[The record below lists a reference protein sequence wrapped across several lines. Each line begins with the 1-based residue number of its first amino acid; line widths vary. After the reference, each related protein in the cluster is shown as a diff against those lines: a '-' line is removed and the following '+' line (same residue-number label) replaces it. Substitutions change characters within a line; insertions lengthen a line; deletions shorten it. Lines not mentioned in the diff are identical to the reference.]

1 MARTGQDVLMAG
13 KKPRGRETS
22 YDMVLSMGTV
32 LVVVAVIL
40 FITWRPKHQMM
51 PTVDYQGAV
60 SQAVAGQVWPILVPS
75 TIPAGWTPTNARFEP
90 ETYGATGDVRWY
102 LGFKTQNNQYVSL
115 WQSNGPAGKV
125 TAAATNSGECLPAAV
140 SINGVVWHECEQT
153 QPLTHS
159 LVQTEGKVTTIVSG
173 TADLQTLTSFASSLV
188 PAKH

>member
-1 MARTGQDVLMAG
+1 MAG

-40 FITWRPKHQMM
+40 FVTWRPKHQMT
-51 PTVDYQGAV
+51 PVVDYQGAV
-60 SQAVAGQVWPILVPS
+60 SQAVVGQVWPILVPS
-75 TIPAGWTPTNARFEP
+75 AIPAGWTPTNARFEA

-102 LGFKTQNNQYVSL
+102 LGFKTQDNQYVSL

-125 TAAATNSGECLPAAV
+125 IAAATNSGQCLPTPV
-140 SINGVVWHECEQT
+140 PINGTAWQECNQT
-153 QPLTHS
+153 QPLTHA
-159 LVQTEGKVTTIVSG
+159 LVHTDGKVSTIVAG
-173 TADLQTLTSFASSLV
+173 TADLQTLSQFAGSLV

>member
-1 MARTGQDVLMAG
+1 MAG

-32 LVVVAVIL
+32 LVVMAVIL
-40 FITWRPKHQMM
+40 FITWRPKHQML

-60 SQAVAGQVWPILVPS
+60 SQAVAGQVWPILVPKE
-75 TIPAGWTPTNARFEP
+75 IPSGWTPTNARFEA

-102 LGFKTQNNQYVSL
+102 LGFKTQDNQYVSL

-125 TAAATNSGECLPAAV
+125 ISAATNSGQCTPTPV
-140 SINGVVWHECEQT
+140 PISRWIWHQCEQT

-159 LVQTEGKVTTIVSG
+159 LVHTEGKVTTIVAG
-173 TADLQTLTSFASSLV
+173 TADLQTLAGFAESLV
-188 PAKH
+188 PAKR